1 MNTSDE
7 MLYNGIVLPEVWP
20 PRDVDEGGTA
30 PVPVPYLDDPPEV
43 ICIDLGRQLFVDD
56 FLIAS
61 TSLTRV
67 LARLKS
73 MRRVPS

>member
-1 MNTSDE
+1 MNTSGE

-61 TSLTRV
+61 TSLNKGFWRG
-67 LARLKS
+67 KN
-73 MRRVPS
+73 P